1 MVKRIFATTLRLDM
15 TDEEDRLAWSH
26 LQRMDKKQYLSYSKA
41 IVAAVND
48 YFGRQ
53 EQLAADPYLE
63 TREKEDAFLQRIEN
77 TICTLCGLHLCQWQ
91 QCSRPR
97 PCKPNRHQQTTI
109 CPWRWTLQTASNT
122 STAPDWYCSNTS
134 QGRA

>member
-1 MVKRIFATTLRLDM
+1 MKRIFTTTLRLDM

-26 LQRMDKKQYLSYSKA
+26 LQRMDKRQYRSYSKA

-48 YFGRQ
+48 YFSRQ

-77 TICTLCGLHLCQWQ
+77 TICNALRFTPVPMAAVQP
-91 QCSRPR
+91 STPM
-97 PCKPNRHQQTTI
+97 QTEPT
-109 CPWRWTLQTASNT
+109 PADDDLSMALDFADSF
-122 STAPDWYCSNTS
+122 
-134 QGRA
+134 